1 MLFKTIIYENSSYV
15 NQNTRIFRKI
25 VIMKTPISVRIKEI
39 RTDRN
44 LTQEQFGKL
53 LNTSQDT
60 VSLWEKGKST
70 PNADQIICLADYSK
84 FHKTAFS
91 SFLPLEELD
100 ICVTNAAVPAKDVE
114 FLREKGVDVRIAK

>member
-15 NQNTRIFRKI
+15 NQNTRKARKI

-70 PNADQIICLADYSK
+70 PNADQIICLAETFQISCDYI
-84 FHKTAFS
+84 
-91 SFLPLEELD
+91 LGLID
-100 ICVTNAAVPAKDVE
+100 Y
-114 FLREKGVDVRIAK
+114 

>member
-15 NQNTRIFRKI
+15 NQNTRKARKI

-39 RTDRN
+39 RMDRN

-70 PNADQIICLADYSK
+70 PNADQIICLAETFQISCDYI
-84 FHKTAFS
+84 
-91 SFLPLEELD
+91 LGLID
-100 ICVTNAAVPAKDVE
+100 Y
-114 FLREKGVDVRIAK
+114 